1 MRKKRGDR
9 ADVRAELPL
18 LLGLAL
24 AKTPQEIRGFRAAEH
39 PQLDVRALAIR
50 VHARMLADGLL
61 QHIHIAHVGADQM
74 IVLRGYDA
82 EFLALRLFIRETVEP
97 AARR

>member
-1 MRKKRGDR
+1 
-9 ADVRAELPL
+9 
-18 LLGLAL
+18 
-24 AKTPQEIRGFRAAEH
+24 
-39 PQLDVRALAIR
+39 
-50 VHARMLADGLL
+50 MLADGLL

-97 AARR
+97 AARSEQAANRVVNIVHRWFI